1 MAQLVNCTLPGGLF
15 LPYASRCGGTA
26 MHLSAKMI
34 ILSIFI
40 GLGLTTLDSSG
51 SSHPTQAVAQ
61 QVATTPDTN
70 GQETSSPNP
79 DASGIYHGGK
89 GVWPPQII
97 YSVDPEFTDKARQKK
112 FSGTCVVSMVV
123 DGTGTPQD
131 VHVVRSIA
139 AFLPPKFHSA
149 AIGLDENA
157 VIAAKQYRFKPGTY
171 KGKPVPVEV
180 NIEITYRIY

>member
-1 MAQLVNCTLPGGLF
+1 
-15 LPYASRCGGTA
+15 

-34 ILSIFI
+34 MALLI
-40 GLGLTTLDSSG
+40 GLALTTSDSSG
-51 SSHPTQAVAQ
+51 SSNPTQGIPQ
-61 QVATTPDTN
+61 QTATMPDTN
-70 GQETSSPNP
+70 GQETSSANP

-112 FSGTCVVSMVV
+112 LSGTCVVSVVV
-123 DGTGTPQD
+123 DRTGRPQD

-139 AFLPPKFHSA
+139 AYLPPKFHSA

-180 NIEITYRIY
+180 NIEITYSIY